1 MTKKKKTS
9 RLAKALLETVEGMHK
24 AGVIDREAYDKITLH
39 HLGAKDKPKVSPVS
53 PDQIR

>member
-1 MTKKKKTS
+1 M
-9 RLAKALLETVEGMHK
+9 ETVEGMHK